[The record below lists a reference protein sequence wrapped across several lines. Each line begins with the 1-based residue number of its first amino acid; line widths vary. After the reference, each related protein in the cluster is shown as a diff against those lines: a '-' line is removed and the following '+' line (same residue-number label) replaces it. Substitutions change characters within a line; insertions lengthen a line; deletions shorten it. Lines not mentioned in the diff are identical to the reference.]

1 MYTGT
6 AASLYSRLESDRDS
20 FLRRA
25 RDCSSLTLPMLIPPQ
40 GHSHATIFPTTF
52 QGLGARGVNHLSAS
66 LLMSLLPPNQP
77 FFRLVLDEEAV
88 RAIGNASEYR
98 TEIDQTLSSIERAVM
113 QEIETIAM
121 RSGLFEALKHLIVGG
136 NALMYLSDDGLR
148 VFHLD
153 QYVIK
158 RDPMGRLLHI
168 VVKETVAPA
177 ALPDDAKAIVMSEYG
192 EEFNSNS
199 MDSTCDLYT
208 IVCRKSEDKFDA
220 WQEIKNIEI
229 PGSRGSYNSS
239 SLPWFALRMN
249 RVDGESYGR
258 GYVEE
263 YLGDLKSLESLM
275 QAIVEGSAAAAKV
288 LFLVNPNGLTD
299 PETLSR
305 SPNGAIREGM
315 ATDVSVLQ
323 VQKQADFSI
332 ALQTIGAIRE
342 RLSYAFLLAES
353 TIRNA
358 ERVTAE
364 EVRLTTAAVERQLG
378 GIYSILSQE
387 FQLPLVARLMD
398 VMQRKKKLPKVPKE
412 FVKPVI
418 ITGID
423 ALGRGND
430 LAKLDA
436 FLTGIQQTFG
446 PQAVGQYIN
455 ISEYLSRRAAS
466 LGLDP
471 KGLIKDEE
479 SMAADQN
486 QAMQMQMMDKLGP
499 AAVTQLGKGLSTGAF
514 EMPGPAAGA
523 QSLGQAMSPQAAAG
537 MMGQLGQ

>member
-25 RDCSSLTLPMLIPPQ
+25 RDCSSLTIPTLIPPA
-40 GHSHATIFPTTF
+40 GTSNATIFPTTF

-77 FFRLVLDEEAV
+77 FFRLILDEEAI
-88 RAIGNASEYR
+88 RALGSKSEYK
-98 TEIDQTLSSIERAVM
+98 TEIDQTLSSIERSVM
-113 QEIETIAM
+113 QEIETLAM
-121 RSGLFEALKHLIVGG
+121 RAGLFEALKHLIVGG
-136 NALMYLSDDGLR
+136 NALMYLTDSGLR
-148 VFHLD
+148 VFHLN

-158 RDPMGRLLHI
+158 RDPLGALQHI
-168 VVKETVAPA
+168 VVKETVAPSM
-177 ALPDDAKAIVMSEYG
+177 LPDEAKAIAIDTYG
-192 EEFNSNS
+192 DVDSVS
-199 MDSTCDLYT
+199 MDDTCDLYT
-208 IVCRKSEDKFDA
+208 MVCRMDTDRFDA
-220 WQEIKNIEI
+220 WQEIKGIEV
-229 PGSRGSYNSS
+229 PGSRGSYAAS

-263 YLGDLKSLESLM
+263 YLGDLKSLESLT

-332 ALQTIGAIRE
+332 ALQTIGTIRE

-364 EVRLTTAAVERQLG
+364 EIRLTTAAVERQLG

-398 VMQRKKKLPKVPKE
+398 VMQKKKKLPKVPKQ
-412 FVKPVI
+412 FVKPVV

-455 ISEYLSRRAAS
+455 ISEYLSRRAAA
-466 LGLDP
+466 LGIDS

-479 SMAADQN
+479 SLAADQN
-486 QAMQMQMMDKLGP
+486 QAQQMAMMEKLGP
-499 AAVTQLGKGLSTGAF
+499 AAVTQLGKGLASGSF
-514 EMPGPAAGA
+514 QMPNPAAV
-523 QSLGQAMSPQAAAG
+523 SAAG
-537 MMGQLGQ
+537 GAPGMAGAMMGQQGGS

>member
-1 MYTGT
+1 MYKGS
-6 AASLYSRLESDRDS
+6 AQSLYMQLESDRDP

-25 RDCSSLTLPMLIPPQ
+25 RDCSILTIPTLIPQ
-40 GHSHATIFPTTF
+40 EGHSHVTIYPTTF

-88 RAIGNASEYR
+88 RALGNAVDYR
-98 TEIDQTLSSIERAVM
+98 TEIDKTLSSIERAVM
-113 QEIETIAM
+113 QEIEVMAIRPAI
-121 RSGLFEALKHLIVGG
+121 FEALKHLIVGG
-136 NALMYLSDDGLR
+136 NALLYLSDDGLR

-153 QYVIK
+153 RYVVK
-158 RDPMGRLLHI
+158 RCPMGKVQHI
-168 VVKETVAPA
+168 VTKETVAPMM
-177 ALPDDAKAIVMSEYG
+177 LPDEAKAIVAAHSGPGGY
-192 EEFNSNS
+192 
-199 MDSTCDLYT
+199 DDTCDLYT
-208 IVCRKSEDKFDA
+208 AICRNDEGKWDV
-220 WQEIKNIEI
+220 WQEVKGQAIES
-229 PGSRGSYNSS
+229 SRGMYSDD

-249 RVDGESYGR
+249 RIDGESYGR

-263 YLGDLKSLESLM
+263 YIGDLQSMEGLT

-288 LFLVNPNGLTD
+288 LFLVNPNGVTD
-299 PETLSR
+299 SEMLAR

-332 ALQTIGAIRE
+332 ALQTIAQIRE
-342 RLSYAFLLAES
+342 RINYAFLLAES

-387 FQLPLVARLMD
+387 FQLPLINRLME
-398 VMQRKKKLPKVPKE
+398 VMTRKKRMPKVPKQ
-412 FVKPVI
+412 FVKPLI
-418 ITGID
+418 ITGVD

-436 FLTGIQQTFG
+436 FLAGIHQTLG
-446 PQAVGQYIN
+446 PEAVAKYIN
-455 ISEYLSRRAAS
+455 PGEYLARRAAA
-466 LGLDP
+466 LGIDIER
-471 KGLIKDEE
+471 LIRDEE
-479 SMAADQN
+479 SIANDQN
-486 QAMQMQMMDKLGP
+486 QQMQMMMAQKLGP
-499 AAVTQLGKGLSTGAF
+499 AAITQIGKGLTEGTL
-514 EMPGPAAGA
+514 EMPA
-523 QSLGQAMSPQAAAG
+523 PQAGGSPGVPGVQVPGMGAGGG
-537 MMGQLGQ
+537 MMGQ

>member
-6 AASLYSRLESDRDS
+6 AASLYSRLESDRDP

-25 RDCSSLTLPMLIPPQ
+25 RDCSSLTIPTLIPPQ
-40 GHSHATIFPTTF
+40 GHSHVTVFPTTF
-52 QGLGARGVNHLSAS
+52 QGLGARGVNHLAAS

-77 FFRLVLDEEAV
+77 FFRLMLDEEAV
-88 RAIGNASEYR
+88 RVIGESGDYR

-113 QEIETIAM
+113 QEIETLAM

-136 NALMYLSDDGLR
+136 NALMHLTDEGLR

-168 VVKETVAPA
+168 VVKETVSPA
-177 ALPDDAKAIVMSEYG
+177 ALPDDARAIVMGESEDDSALY
-192 EEFNSNS
+192 S
-199 MDSTCDLYT
+199 MESTCDLYT
-208 IVCRKSEDKFDA
+208 TVCRTSEDKFEA
-220 WQEIKNIEI
+220 WQEIKGVEI
-229 PGSRGSYNSS
+229 PGSRGTYNAA

-263 YLGDLKSLESLM
+263 YLGDLKSLEALM
-275 QAIVEGSAAAAKV
+275 QAIVEGSAASAKV

-323 VQKQADFSI
+323 VAKQADFSI
-332 ALQTIGAIRE
+332 ALQTVSAIRE

-412 FVKPVI
+412 FVKPVV

-436 FLTGIQQTFG
+436 FLAGIQQTFG

-455 ISEYLSRRAAS
+455 ISEYLVRRAAS

-471 KGLIKDEE
+471 KNLIKDEE
-479 SMAADQN
+479 QLMQDQN
-486 QAMQMQMMDKLGP
+486 QAQRAMMLEKLGP
-499 AAVTQLGKGLSTGAF
+499 AAVTQLGKGLATGAF
-514 EMPGPAAGA
+514 EMPSAASGA
-523 QSLGQAMSPQAAAG
+523 QSAGMVAGPGAAAA
-537 MMGQLGQ
+537 MMGQ

>member
-6 AASLYSRLESDRDS
+6 AASLYGRLESDRDP

-25 RDCSSLTLPMLIPPQ
+25 RDCSSLTIPTLIPPQ
-40 GHSHATIFPTTF
+40 GHSHSTIYPTTF
-52 QGLGARGVNHLSAS
+52 QGLGARGVNHLAAS

-77 FFRLVLDEEAV
+77 FFRLLLDEEAV
-88 RAIGNASEYR
+88 RAIGSATEYK

-113 QEIETIAM
+113 QEIESLAM
-121 RSGLFEALKHLIVGG
+121 RAGLFEALKHLIVGG
-136 NALMYLSDDGLR
+136 NALMYLSDEGLR

-158 RDPMGRLLHI
+158 RDPLGRLQHI

-177 ALPDDAKAIVMSEYG
+177 MLPDEAKAIAVGEYG
-192 EEFNSNS
+192 EFRSPS
-199 MDSTCDLYT
+199 MDETCDLYT
-208 IVCRKSEDKFDA
+208 MVCRMSEDKFDA
-220 WQEIKNIEI
+220 WQEIKGVEV
-229 PGSRGSYNSS
+229 PGSRGSYNAA

-263 YLGDLKSLESLM
+263 YIGDLKSLESLM

-332 ALQTIGAIRE
+332 ALQTIGVIRE

-387 FQLPLVARLMD
+387 FQLPLVSRLMD
-398 VMQRKKKLPKVPKE
+398 VMQRKKKLPKVPKQ
-412 FVKPVI
+412 FVKPVV
-418 ITGID
+418 ITGVD

-436 FLTGIQQTFG
+436 FLAGIQQTFG

-455 ISEYLSRRAAS
+455 IAEYLSRRATS
-466 LGLDP
+466 LGIDP
-471 KGLIKDEE
+471 KGLIKGQEE
-479 SMAADQN
+479 LAADQN
-486 QAMQMQMMDKLGP
+486 NAMQQTMMEKLGP
-499 AAVTQLGKGLSTGAF
+499 SAITQLGKGLASGAF
-514 EMPGPAAGA
+514 EMPSANPSAP
-523 QSLGQAMSPQAAAG
+523 QSPVGLQAPSST
-537 MMGQLGQ
+537 MGIMNQ

>member
-6 AASLYSRLESDRDS
+6 AASLYSRLESDRDP

-25 RDCSSLTLPMLIPPQ
+25 RDCSSLTIPTLIPPQ

-52 QGLGARGVNHLSAS
+52 QGLGARGVNHLAAS

-77 FFRLVLDEEAV
+77 FFRLLLDEEAV
-88 RAIGNASEYR
+88 RAIGEASEYK

-113 QEIETIAM
+113 QQIETLAM
-121 RSGLFEALKHLIVGG
+121 RAGLFEALKHLIVGG
-136 NALMYLSDDGLR
+136 NTLMYLTDEGLR

-153 QYVIK
+153 QFVVK
-158 RDPMGRLLHI
+158 RDPMGRLQHI
-168 VVKETVAPA
+168 VVKETVSPTV
-177 ALPDDAKAIVMSEYG
+177 LPDEAKAIIMGEYG
-192 EEFNSNS
+192 EERMAS
-199 MDSTCDLYT
+199 MDDTCDLYT
-208 IVCRKSEDKFDA
+208 MVCRVSEDKFDA
-220 WQEIKNIEI
+220 WQEIKGIEV
-229 PGSRGSYNSS
+229 PGSRGSYKAE

-315 ATDVSVLQ
+315 ASDVSVLQ

-412 FVKPVI
+412 FVKPVV
-418 ITGID
+418 ITGVD

-436 FLTGIQQTFG
+436 FLAGIQQTFG
-446 PQAVGQYIN
+446 PQAVGQYID
-455 ISEYLSRRAAS
+455 ISEYLSRRATS
-466 LGLDP
+466 LGIDP
-471 KGLIKDEE
+471 KGLVKNQEAL
-479 SMAADQN
+479 AADQN

-499 AAVTQLGKGLSTGAF
+499 AAVNQLGKGLASGAF
-514 EMPGPAAGA
+514 EMPQMGAQSSPAGMQVPPAAG
-523 QSLGQAMSPQAAAG
+523 G
-537 MMGQLGQ
+537 MMGQ

>member
-1 MYTGT
+1 MYKGT
-6 AASLYSRLESDRDS
+6 AASLYSRLESDRDP

-25 RDCSSLTLPMLIPPQ
+25 RDCSSLTIPTLIPPQ
-40 GHSHATIFPTTF
+40 GHSHVTVFPTTF
-52 QGLGARGVNHLSAS
+52 QGLGARGVNHLAAS

-77 FFRLVLDEEAV
+77 FFRLMLDEEAV
-88 RAIGNASEYR
+88 RAIGEGGDYR

-113 QEIETIAM
+113 QEIETLAM

-136 NALMYLSDDGLR
+136 NTLMYLTDEGLR

-153 QYVIK
+153 QYVVK

-177 ALPDDAKAIVMSEYG
+177 ALPDDARAIVEGEYG
-192 EEFNSNS
+192 EEGSGYAHS

-208 IVCRKSEDKFDA
+208 VVCRMENDKFEA
-220 WQEIKNIEI
+220 WQEIKGVEI
-229 PGSRGSYNSS
+229 PGSRGSYNAA

-263 YLGDLKSLESLM
+263 YLGDLKSLEALM

-323 VQKQADFSI
+323 VAKQADFSI
-332 ALQTIGAIRE
+332 ALQTVSAIRE

-412 FVKPVI
+412 FVKPVV

-436 FLTGIQQTFG
+436 FLAGIQQTFG

-455 ISEYLSRRAAS
+455 ISEYLVRRAAS

-479 SMAADQN
+479 QLMEDQN
-486 QAMQMQMMDKLGP
+486 QAQRAMMIEKLGP
-499 AAVTQLGKGLSTGAF
+499 AAVTQLGKGMATGAIQ
-514 EMPGPAAGA
+514 MPGAAQTGGMGAAPPAGGA
-523 QSLGQAMSPQAAAG
+523 
-537 MMGQLGQ
+537 MMGQ